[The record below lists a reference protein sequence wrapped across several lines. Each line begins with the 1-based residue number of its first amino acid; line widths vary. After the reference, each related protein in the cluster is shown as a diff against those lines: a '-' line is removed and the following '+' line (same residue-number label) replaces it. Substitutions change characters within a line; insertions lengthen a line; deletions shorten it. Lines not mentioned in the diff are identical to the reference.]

1 MSYDWE
7 GKPGVALKMHAWIR
21 DAALALIAVADLA
34 VAFNV
39 RHTLGEKRE
48 GKGKMADIIKEVAV
62 AFGVVVGLVVA
73 ATLVA
78 IALSA

>member
-1 MSYDWE
+1 
-7 GKPGVALKMHAWIR
+7 
-21 DAALALIAVADLA
+21 
-34 VAFNV
+34 
-39 RHTLGEKRE
+39 
-48 GKGKMADIIKEVAV
+48 MADIIKEVAV